1 MTVLIDTSFLL
12 AVTYDKDA
20 RHLEARQA
28 RQNLKEQQV
37 IPLPVVQELFQLI
50 VARRSYSHAVQVF
63 NIIRTSKSQ
72 IERLTDEDLARMSE
86 IMAQYTDAELDFAD
100 AAIMALS
107 ERLNI
112 TQVYTFDRRDFGMFR
127 PRHTDYLQLLP

>member
-20 RHLEARQA
+20 RHLAARHA

-37 IPLPVVQELFQLI
+37 IPLPIVQELFHLI
-50 VARRSYSHAVQVF
+50 AARRSYSHAVQVY

-86 IMAQYTDAELDFAD
+86 IMTQYADAQLDFAD
-100 AAIMALS
+100 ASIMALS

>member
-1 MTVLIDTSFLL
+1 MAILIDTSFLL

-28 RQNLKEQQV
+28 RQNLKEQQI
-37 IPLPVVQELFQLI
+37 IPLPIVQELFQLI

-63 NIIRTSKSQ
+63 NIIRTSNSY
-72 IERLTDEDLARMSE
+72 IERLTDADLARMSE
-86 IMAQYTDAELDFAD
+86 IMTQYTDAQLDFAD
-100 AAIMALS
+100 TAIMALS

-127 PRHTDYLQLLP
+127 PKHTDYLQLLP